1 MEENLLTNI
10 VRDAI
15 LNNFRRN
22 TSIVISRYYNNPPQG
37 GYQINEEH
45 EYILPDNDDISSIA
59 FLEVVNLFGKENKIP
74 QKKFNHLKFKKI
86 KEDDPLINTVCSI
99 CLENYKKND
108 YYRTLNCNH
117 IFHKKC
123 VDRWFKKN
131 HLNCPMCRANVNL
144 N

>member
-1 MEENLLTNI
+1 MEEHLLTSI
-10 VRDAI
+10 VTDAI

-22 TSIVISRYYNNPPQG
+22 NSIVISRYYNNPPQG

-74 QKKFNHLKFKKI
+74 KKKFNHLKLKKI

-123 VDRWFKKN
+123 IDRWFKN
-131 HLNCPMCRANVNL
+131 QETCPMCRTNIKFN
-144 N
+144 